1 METARIK
8 LQGTYSLLA
17 GFILLLGVPMYQI
30 AFLGPAGYQTP
41 ANTAFSQGNYGP
53 LLVWISTHGSAFVIY
68 RFLEL
73 IAFLLAIRLP
83 LALRLALRGYGRTLT
98 RWMVVT
104 GMGGLGIFAA
114 MIAVSTFSFVNAAA
128 QYGGQPSASAAA
140 KAILTN
146 FNTVYFVEGVG
157 QNTVG
162 GALIAIFLVCASLLI
177 ARSGKFTGLLVYFGL
192 LVAALMAALALLFAV
207 SAPSAQSLPT
217 PAILSFAVW
226 LIWLGILLVRRAR
239 RLLATPARAAAS
251 AVSPD
256 EASVSADENTVQPD
270 AAQEE
275 TSPPQPRFSQASEP
289 EPSSAKPETSQ

>member
-1 METARIK
+1 METARVK

-17 GFILLLGVPMYQI
+17 GFILLLGVPIYQI
-30 AFLGPAGYQTP
+30 AFLGPAGYQAP

-53 LLVWISTHGSAFVIY
+53 LLAWISTHGSAFVIY

-98 RWMVVT
+98 RWMVGT
-104 GMGGLGIFAA
+104 GIGGLGIFAA

-128 QYGGQPSASAAA
+128 QYGGQAPASAAA
-140 KAILTN
+140 NTILTN

-192 LVAALMAALALLFAV
+192 LVAALMAALALLFTV

-226 LIWLGILLVRRAR
+226 LIWLGILLVQRAR
-239 RLLATPARAAAS
+239 RLLAAPVSAAAS
-251 AVSPD
+251 AASPD
-256 EASVSADENTVQPD
+256 EAPVSADDNAGQTDERP
-270 AAQEE
+270 EE
-275 TSPPQPRFSQASEP
+275 TASPQPLASQASEP
-289 EPSSAKPETSQ
+289 EAPQ